1 MEYQRLLLDEALSER
16 QQMSAKRR
24 INAPAYEV
32 LLALA
37 YQILLKL
44 DGAKCGHMIYLRRGI
59 SLPSPDPPV
68 DLALPKLAITKFSY
82 RRQRTTYGLQIY
94 A

>member
-1 MEYQRLLLDEALSER
+1 MLLSL
-16 QQMSAKRR
+16 
-24 INAPAYEV
+24 V
-32 LLALA
+32 

-59 SLPSPDPPV
+59 SLLSHDPPAN
-68 DLALPKLAITKFSY
+68 LALPKLTIMKLSY
-82 RRQRTTYGLQIY
+82 RRQRTTYGLQTY